1 MIGQPQRSDAP
12 ARPRASI
19 RMAPMFR
26 EIGIEKLLL
35 IFGIVLVIFGAKR
48 LPEIGHGLGK
58 GIREFKRA
66 TTGMLDAAS
75 PNAEEDERQ
84 NAADAREVPSRASAN
99 DDGPR

>member
-1 MIGQPQRSDAP
+1 
-12 ARPRASI
+12 
-19 RMAPMFR
+19 MAQMG

-66 TTGMLDAAS
+66 TTGTVDALTSGAEEAA
-75 PNAEEDERQ
+75 PGNAEEP
-84 NAADAREVPSRASAN
+84 REVLSRGDN
-99 DDGPR
+99 GEDRPRRLIS